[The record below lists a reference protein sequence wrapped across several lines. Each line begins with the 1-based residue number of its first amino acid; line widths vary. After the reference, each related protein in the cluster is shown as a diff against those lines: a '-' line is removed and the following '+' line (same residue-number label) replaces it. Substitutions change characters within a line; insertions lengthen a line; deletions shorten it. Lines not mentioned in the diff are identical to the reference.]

1 MTATLRFDD
10 LFVRSLPADPS
21 VERGSRQV
29 KGAAYSFVSP
39 TPVAAPTL
47 VAWSRELAE
56 ELGLSELMVESEAFV
71 EAMAGNRLLD
81 GMRPFAAC
89 YGGHQF
95 GHWAGQLGDG
105 RAISL
110 GELVTPSG
118 ERRELQ
124 LKGAGPTP
132 YSRAADGRAVLR
144 SSIREFLCSEAM
156 HWLGVPTTRALT
168 LVRTGDSVVRD
179 MFYDGNARPEP
190 GAIVCRVAPSFLR
203 FGNFQIAAARDDI
216 SLLRALLDYS
226 ITHHFPQLG
235 PPSEEAYV
243 MWLHEVARRS
253 AELVVHWM
261 RVGFVHGVLNTDNM
275 SVLGLTIDYGPYGWV
290 DNFDTG
296 WTPNTTDAGG
306 KRYAFGNQP
315 RVVLWNL
322 ARLAESLLEVVK
334 DRSQL
339 EAALEVYSSTFE
351 AAQRKTMCAKLG
363 IDGLHGSDDEL
374 ISDCIE
380 VLGLVE
386 TDMTMFFRNLAELH
400 SSASV
405 DDAEGVTPPAAMQA
419 AYYSASAI
427 PESKREVI
435 GDWFARYRARIAI
448 DSRPPLE
455 RIAEMN
461 GVNPRYVLRNYL
473 AQQAIDGAES
483 GDFSQVRELLR
494 AVRNPYTQSAEFEHL
509 FAKRPEWARHR
520 AGSSM
525 LSCSS

>member
-1 MTATLRFDD
+1 MPQTLRFDD
-10 LFVRSLPADPS
+10 HFVRSLPADPS
-21 VERGSRQV
+21 RERGSRQV
-29 KGAAYSFVSP
+29 QGAAYSFVQP
-39 TPVAAPTL
+39 TAVRAPTL

-56 ELGLSELMVESEAFV
+56 ELGLSAEIVESAEFV
-71 EAMAGNRLLD
+71 EAMAGNRLLP

-105 RAISL
+105 RAMSL
-110 GELVTPSG
+110 GELITPSG

-156 HWLGVPTTRALT
+156 YGLGVPTTRALT
-168 LVRTGDSVVRD
+168 LVATGDLVIRD

-203 FGNFQIAAARDDI
+203 FGNFQIAAARNDI
-216 SLLRALLDYS
+216 SLLRTLLDYS
-226 ITHHFPQLG
+226 ITQHFPHLG
-235 PPSEEAYV
+235 PPGEETYGK
-243 MWLHEVARRS
+243 WLQEVARRS

-315 RVVLWNL
+315 RVVLWNI
-322 ARLAESLLEVVK
+322 ARLAEALLEVVS
-334 DRSQL
+334 DRTQL
-339 EAALEVYSSTFE
+339 EEALAIYSSTFE
-351 AAQRKTMCAKLG
+351 ALQRQTMCAKLG
-363 IDGLHGSDDEL
+363 IDGKHNTDDQL

-380 VLGLVE
+380 MLGLE
-386 TDMTMFFRNLAELH
+386 EADMTIFFRNLARLH
-400 SSASV
+400 GDVSAGGSKPV
-405 DDAEGVTPPAAMQA
+405 EVAEWMRAAWYNEPGISEA
-419 AYYSASAI
+419 
-427 PESKREVI
+427 KRATILE
-435 GDWFARYRARIAI
+435 WFARYAARIAA
-448 DSRPPLE
+448 DSRPPAE
-455 RIAEMN
+455 RVDEMSA
-461 GVNPRYVLRNYL
+461 VNPRYVLRNYL

-483 GDFSQVRELLR
+483 GDYSQVQFLLR
-494 AVRNPYTQSAEFEHL
+494 AMRDPYTENAEFEAL
-509 FAKRPEWARHR
+509 FARRPEWARHR